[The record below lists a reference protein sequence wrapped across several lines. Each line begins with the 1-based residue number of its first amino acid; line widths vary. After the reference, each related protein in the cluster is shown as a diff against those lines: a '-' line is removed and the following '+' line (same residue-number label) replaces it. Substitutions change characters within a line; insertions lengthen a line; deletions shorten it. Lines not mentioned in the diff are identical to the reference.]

1 MFPSWR
7 RAEIVGLCLMAILGV
22 LLLASALRQ
31 ASPAPPAA
39 VYFAPGSPARVALT
53 FETFW
58 SSEGLDELLAILRK
72 EGVRATFFLT
82 GAWLKRYPRAAR
94 AILEQG
100 HEIGNHTMNHANLLY
115 LSEEEMRR
123 EIDGFIEAAQEI
135 LEYRPVL
142 FRPPQGLYNGLVL
155 EHAWRRRCRA
165 VLWSVESYDYI
176 SRDAAEVVER
186 IAGRLHGGAIILFR
200 SGSPLARQALPQVL
214 ELLRRRG
221 YSAVT
226 VSELL
231 EEAGL

>member
-1 MFPSWR
+1 
-7 RAEIVGLCLMAILGV
+7 
-22 LLLASALRQ
+22 
-31 ASPAPPAA
+31 
-39 VYFAPGSPARVALT
+39 
-53 FETFW
+53 
-58 SSEGLDELLAILRK
+58 
-72 EGVRATFFLT
+72 
-82 GAWLKRYPRAAR
+82 
-94 AILEQG
+94 
-100 HEIGNHTMNHANLLY
+100 
-115 LSEEEMRR
+115 
-123 EIDGFIEAAQEI
+123 
-135 LEYRPVL
+135 
-142 FRPPQGLYNGLVL
+142 
-155 EHAWRRRCRA
+155 